1 MPGDSN
7 LRLQLSAD
15 LEVRALVI
23 AYSCLLSSSIEY
35 SEEFKKGKD
44 SGSSTYPVIKH
55 LPPSSTYTLSIS

>member
-44 SGSSTYPVIKH
+44 
-55 LPPSSTYTLSIS
+55 